1 MKMLVLGG
9 TGTVGS
15 HVVRELSG
23 RGAEVT
29 VLTRDPAR
37 AKDLPKGTGVIQGS
51 LMSPGTIRSAFD
63 GMDGVF
69 LLNAVSDSESHQG
82 LMAFNGAR
90 AAKVRKVVYL
100 SIFRLDEAPH
110 LPHFG
115 SKVGIEAALE
125 ASDLAWTILRPS
137 HFYQNDYWLKDALLG
152 YGVYPQPLGDVGC
165 SRVDVRDIGEAAAIA
180 LTTSGL
186 EGEAIPV
193 VGPADYTGKSGAEV
207 WSRALGKPI
216 QYAGHDLDAW
226 EKQAAQMLPDWMAYD
241 IRLMYEQFGQHGLRS
256 KPADVERISA
266 VLGRPPR
273 AFEAFAAETAGVW
286 KG

>member
-29 VLTRDPAR
+29 VLTRDPAKAR
-37 AKDLPKGTGVIQGS
+37 DLPKGTRVIQGS
-51 LMSPGTIRSAFD
+51 LLSIATIRSAFD

-69 LLNAVSDSESHQG
+69 LLNAVSESESHQG
-82 LMAFNGAR
+82 LLALNGAR
-90 AAKVRKVVYL
+90 AAGVKKIVYL
-100 SIFRLDEAPH
+100 SIFRLDDATH

-115 SKVGIEAALE
+115 SKIGIEAAIKALG
-125 ASDLAWTILRPS
+125 LAWTILRPS
-137 HFYQNDYWLKDALLG
+137 HFFQNDYWLKDALLG

-180 LTTSGL
+180 LTTSGA
-186 EGEAIPV
+186 EGQTIPV
-193 VGPADYTGKSGAEV
+193 VGPTDYTGKSAAEV

-216 QYAGHDLDAW
+216 QYGGNDLETW
-226 EKQAAQMLPDWMAYD
+226 EKQFAQMVPDWLAYD
-241 IRLMYEQFGQHGLRS
+241 IRLMFEQFGRHGLRS
-256 KPADVERISA
+256 KPADLEKISG
-266 VLGRPPR
+266 VLGHAPR
-273 AFEAFAAETAGVW
+273 AFEAFAAETAGAW

>member
-29 VLTRDPAR
+29 VLTRDPAK
-37 AKDLPKGTGVIQGS
+37 AKDLPKGTRVIQGN
-51 LMSPGTIRSAFD
+51 LMSPATIRSAFD

-69 LLNAVSDSESHQG
+69 LLNAVSESESHQG
-82 LMAFNGAR
+82 LMAINGAR
-90 AAKVRKVVYL
+90 AAKVRKLVYL
-100 SIFRLDEAPH
+100 SVFRLDEAPH

-125 ASDLAWTILRPS
+125 ASDFAWTILRPS
-137 HFYQNDYWLKDALLG
+137 HYYQNDYWLKDALLG

-165 SRVDVRDIGEAAAIA
+165 SRTDVRDIGEAAAIA

-186 EGEAIPV
+186 EGETIPV
-193 VGPADYTGKSGAEV
+193 VGPADYTGKSAAEV

-216 QYAGHDLDAW
+216 QYAGNDLDAW
-226 EKQAAQMLPDWMAYD
+226 EKQAAQMLPDWMVYD

-256 KPADVERISA
+256 KPADVDRISG